1 MIPSPRKSINN
12 TPGKH
17 MSTPQNLGGMS
28 PSLHLPQSPR
38 DPRSEFEPEAVTS
51 SSPVTPRDRGEG
63 PEERW
68 PPTRLGLCRVWV
80 PRKGPQKS
88 SGGGFPSYF
97 SCGRPTP
104 FSVRSRGLFDLWSD
118 KERSEGQRLRSPAA
132 GLLLPPP
139 PAGTRGASR
148 PWLTPEIPGIRLEA
162 ACQTQQGPPNILLLC
177 SPGELP
183 KHTHS
188 DTSFSP
194 SPAFTDTQ
202 THTGSLARR
211 QAHRET

>member
-1 MIPSPRKSINN
+1 
-12 TPGKH
+12 
-17 MSTPQNLGGMS
+17 MSTPQNLGGML
-28 PSLHLPQSPR
+28 PSFHLPRSPR
-38 DPRSEFEPEAVTS
+38 DPRSEFELEAIITS

-68 PPTRLGLCRVWV
+68 PPSRLGLCRVWV

-148 PWLTPEIPGIRLEA
+148 PWWTPEIPEIRLEA
-162 ACQTQQGPPNILLLC
+162 ACQTRQGPPNTSC
-177 SPGELP
+177 CCAHPESYPNTHTRTLP
-183 KHTHS
+183 
-188 DTSFSP
+188 FP
-194 SPAFTDTQ
+194 LPQFTNTQ